1 MLAGLKIF
9 FTTTLQA
16 VWESGTIQ
24 KDGGKREYPNLFN
37 GRQPYRL
44 GDPFG
49 TLRRSLSK
57 R

>member
-1 MLAGLKIF
+1 MLAGSKIF

-16 VWESGTIQ
+16 VWESGTFQ

-44 GDPFG
+44 EDPFG
-49 TLRRSLSK
+49 NIEAILI
-57 R
+57 

>member
-9 FTTTLQA
+9 FTTTLQV
-16 VWESGTIQ
+16 VWESGTFQ

-44 GDPFG
+44 EDPFG